1 MTTNK
6 DEKTTTPPSPTQK
19 PTLNDELRRRLARQ
33 EALGRGDGAAAKA
46 LRTALK
52 NSGTLTDG
60 HFIAMLNQRKG

>member
-6 DEKTTTPPSPTQK
+6 DEKTTTTPSPQPMVTV
-19 PTLNDELRRRLARQ
+19 NDGLRRRLARQ
-33 EALGRGDGAAAKA
+33 EALGLGDGPAAKA

-60 HFIAMLNQRKG
+60 HFMAMMLQRKG

>member
-6 DEKTTTPPSPTQK
+6 EEKTRTPQASRPTV
-19 PTLNDELRRRLARQ
+19 NDALRRRLARQ
-33 EALGRGDGAAAKA
+33 EALGLGDGPAAKA

-60 HFIAMLNQRKG
+60 HFIAMLRQRKG

>member
-6 DEKTTTPPSPTQK
+6 DKKTTTTPLPAQK
-19 PTLNDELRRRLARQ
+19 PTLNDGRRRRLARL
-33 EALGRGDGAAAKA
+33 EGLGRGDGAAAKA

-60 HFIAMLNQRKG
+60 HFMAMMLQRKG

>member
-6 DEKTTTPPSPTQK
+6 DEKTTTPQAPRPTV
-19 PTLNDELRRRLARQ
+19 NDALRRRLARQ
-33 EALGRGDGAAAKA
+33 EALGLGDGAAAKA

-60 HFIAMLNQRKG
+60 HFIAMLRQRKG